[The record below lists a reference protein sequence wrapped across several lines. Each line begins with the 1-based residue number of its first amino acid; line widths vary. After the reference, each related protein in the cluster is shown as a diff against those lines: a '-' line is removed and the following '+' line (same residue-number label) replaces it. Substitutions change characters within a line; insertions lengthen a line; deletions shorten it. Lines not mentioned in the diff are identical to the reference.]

1 MTEKG
6 KHLGIHA
13 LKIRMLVPL
22 HPMPSPAM
30 LRPKKNRRLIANET
44 KPISVINSGDKTLKK
59 FQLTAPTSSARSIRH
74 ILAPIDRS
82 ARSIVIKTFAVADHR
97 RTPRQYGNQQDN
109 RQNCFLH
116 KRNTRYEGNSK
127 YKYLLRF
134 DEEITE
140 RVRSLS
146 TL

>member
-1 MTEKG
+1 MGLSREPGPALNSSSAGTMYNQINMCAASREHDRKR
-6 KHLGIHA
+6 KAPRNNA
-13 LKIRMLVPL
+13 LKIRMLVPS

-82 ARSIVIKTFAVADHR
+82 ARSIVIKTFAIADR
-97 RTPRQYGNQQDN
+97 R
-109 RQNCFLH
+109 
-116 KRNTRYEGNSK
+116 
-127 YKYLLRF
+127 
-134 DEEITE
+134 
-140 RVRSLS
+140 
-146 TL
+146 